1 MKIQITYFS
10 GGFCLNV
17 GKETLQW
24 WIQGRG
30 PGARLPPPLTLF
42 LDQNEARRAEK
53 IFF

>member
-1 MKIQITYFS
+1 M
-10 GGFCLNV
+10 

-30 PGARLPPPLTLF
+30 PGARLPAPPPTLF

-53 IFF
+53 IFFWRRGPALISGSG